1 MGKSYNSDGQSA
13 ESKAL
18 DQFAKMMIA
27 KIESLNSSDGWK
39 KPWFSDGALSWPKNM
54 NGREY
59 NGMNALLLMMQC
71 EKQGYK
77 IPRFCTF
84 DCVQRMNANLEK
96 DDPARILINKGE
108 RSFPVML
115 TTFTCIDKDT
125 KEHIRYDDY
134 KNLTD
139 EEKAQYNVYPKNQVF
154 RVFNV
159 EQTNLKEARPELWAK
174 FEAENKRPELNQ
186 GKQYSFDP
194 MDVMIRDNRWI
205 CPIKPTRGDNAYFS
219 ISKNEIVIPEKQQ
232 FKDGESFYSNLYHEM
247 SHSTGH
253 ETALNRI
260 KPASFGSAD
269 YAKEELIAELTA
281 ALTAQRYG
289 MSKNLKE
296 DSACYLKSWLDSLHE
311 SPQFIKTVLLD
322 VKRSA
327 SMITQNIDKIAKE
340 LEQNQSKEQ
349 SADVANDKPYYAS
362 VAYLQTSDDTQTLD
376 LLKDQGDYTGLLQEA
391 KEYDQGDAIDLEH
404 THKSPL
410 QNRGD
415 DLLTEDSDYAV
426 VYNNSV
432 GGTYEVLRRVSE
444 QDIRQTIDRY
454 GLPAHPSVDVKE
466 IADRMGVTAS
476 RQEQAKSQQEQ
487 PNEEQQ
493 VARSAFRR

>member
-186 GKQYSFDP
+186 GKQYS
-194 MDVMIRDNRWI
+194 
-205 CPIKPTRGDNAYFS
+205 
-219 ISKNEIVIPEKQQ
+219 
-232 FKDGESFYSNLYHEM
+232 
-247 SHSTGH
+247 
-253 ETALNRI
+253 LN
-260 KPASFGSAD
+260 
-269 YAKEELIAELTA
+269 
-281 ALTAQRYG
+281 
-289 MSKNLKE
+289 
-296 DSACYLKSWLDSLHE
+296 
-311 SPQFIKTVLLD
+311 
-322 VKRSA
+322 
-327 SMITQNIDKIAKE
+327 
-340 LEQNQSKEQ
+340 
-349 SADVANDKPYYAS
+349 
-362 VAYLQTSDDTQTLD
+362 
-376 LLKDQGDYTGLLQEA
+376 
-391 KEYDQGDAIDLEH
+391 
-404 THKSPL
+404 
-410 QNRGD
+410 
-415 DLLTEDSDYAV
+415 
-426 VYNNSV
+426 
-432 GGTYEVLRRVSE
+432 
-444 QDIRQTIDRY
+444 
-454 GLPAHPSVDVKE
+454 
-466 IADRMGVTAS
+466 
-476 RQEQAKSQQEQ
+476 
-487 PNEEQQ
+487 
-493 VARSAFRR
+493 